1 MKILWIGVE
10 IGPKTREKLI
20 SAGGQIRSAQVSEY
34 NLLTGMKAVVNDID
48 TISGPLLSSSIFPAV
63 PEEKWAD
70 EISKRHI
77 QVGYHNAQYVNRLN
91 KGKAL
96 CRQAARWAEENKDA
110 SDVKV
115 VVYSMHAPFLAA
127 AKAVKRI
134 ISSAQIVL
142 IVPDLPQYMDLKKN
156 SLKKILKSADWLR
169 IKALLKHVDKYV
181 LYTEHMASFLKLDRE
196 KWLLMEGSYDPEL
209 SGKRTEGPNGKHSVM
224 YSGVLDLRYGI
235 PELLDAMNYL
245 DGSFELWLT
254 GNGNARELIEKTAE
268 KDGRIKYLGFLPTR
282 KDLLDKQASA
292 TMLVNPRKDTEEAS
306 KYCFPSKILEYMAS
320 GRPVLSC
327 FLPGIPEEYRPYLVE
342 IKSITAENIAD
353 SILKASRLT
362 EKQLKEMGEAANQF
376 VARKKN
382 KYAQAARIIAFM
394 NEVKG

>member
-10 IGPKTREKLI
+10 IGPETREKML
-20 SAGGQIRSAQVSEY
+20 SAGGQIRSAQVSEH
-34 NLLTGMKAVVNDID
+34 NLLSGMKAAVDDID
-48 TISGPLLSSSIFPAV
+48 TINGPLLSNSIFPVV

-70 EISKRHI
+70 EISKSHI
-77 QVGYHNAQYVNRLN
+77 QVGYKNAEYVNRLN
-91 KGKAL
+91 KEKAL
-96 CRQAARWAEENKDA
+96 CGQAVRWAEENKNA

-115 VVYSMHAPFLAA
+115 IVYSMHAPFLAA
-127 AKAVKRI
+127 AKTVKKNI
-134 ISSAQIVL
+134 PGAQIVL

-156 SLKKILKSADWLR
+156 ALKKILKSTDWLR
-169 IKALLKHVDKYV
+169 IKALLKYVDQYV

-196 KWLLMEGSYDPEL
+196 KWLLMEGSYDTEL
-209 SGKRTEGPNGKHSVM
+209 SGERTEEPDGKHSVM

-235 PELLDAMNYL
+235 PELLDAMKYL
-245 DGSFELWLT
+245 DDSFELWLT

-327 FLPGIPEEYRPYLVE
+327 YLPGIPEEYRPYLVE

-353 SILKASRLT
+353 SILKASKLT
-362 EKQLKEMGEAANQF
+362 DEQLREMGEAAKQF
-376 VARKKN
+376 VAQNKN
-382 KYAQAARIIAFM
+382 KYAQAARIISFM
-394 NEVKG
+394 NKAKG